1 MTRQQG
7 AELER
12 TCGQRFT
19 GRACRRR
26 MRKGGSGRHHGS
38 GSAAASVVDRS
49 SGRAQTLSRW
59 MEFAEVLKG
68 IRTATVW

>member
-1 MTRQQG
+1 
-7 AELER
+7 
-12 TCGQRFT
+12 
-19 GRACRRR
+19 
-26 MRKGGSGRHHGS
+26 MRKGGSGRCHGS

-49 SGRAQTLSRW
+49 SGRAQTLGRW